1 MAEKSNG
8 PQLPPRLVRR
18 DRKKENRGGYDCDFV
33 EKPPEAFQ
41 TDCPV
46 CLLILKEPCLISCC
60 GHKFCRECIEQVKK
74 DDKPCPLCGE
84 QDFTFMRERG
94 LERFLKGSEVW
105 CSYKKEGCEW
115 KGKLGKL
122 QEHLNQDPCTSPGI
136 QLSRCEFVAVECI
149 YKCGEWFQ
157 RRHIATHQ
165 NEQCKKRPYTCE
177 FCQDYASTFED
188 ATEIHYPECDKYPV
202 TCPNDCGTHKME
214 RQDLEGHLRDKCPL
228 ALVDCPFHYAGCETQ
243 LPRKD
248 MPEHMKETVTH
259 LTLLATVTQRLVKE
273 NQELK
278 ERVLEREDESRRSME
293 AVQASLQK
301 LMEENQELKQSTVAS
316 LQELNTKYDSV
327 VAENQQSLTETD
339 KAKEAIE
346 KVNKKSAEE
355 IQHLRLQLEATIQ
368 AQDQIDKERKRMYQ
382 ENHQQ
387 FLHTLQRIEQSVN
400 KQARL
405 DIVDSLLKE
414 GEVWKDIGLR
424 QVSISRYIL
433 HHNIEHTCTLQ
444 RIDQSQNFC
453 VSTSDITPTRESELR
468 SMYIPVFPLDFH
480 IKQTDERWY
489 SSPFYTHPRGYKM
502 HISVDPKGVGD
513 GEGTHVSIFTYMLCG
528 PFDDYL
534 KWPFRGEIT
543 IQLVNQAGDHDHIE
557 KIISYTDTTPDD
569 CAGRVTGRERAEGW
583 GKHQFLAH
591 SHLDYNAARKTQ
603 YLKDNHLIV
612 RVVKVV
618 LT

>member
-41 TDCPV
+41 TECPV

-60 GHKFCRECIEQVKK
+60 GHKFCRECIERVKN

-94 LERFLKGSEVW
+94 LERFLQGSEVW
-105 CSYKKEGCEW
+105 CAHKDEGCEW
-115 KGKLGKL
+115 KGELGKL

-136 QLSRCEFVAVECI
+136 QLNGCEFVAVECM

-157 RRHIATHQ
+157 HRHIATHQ
-165 NEQCKKRPYTCE
+165 KEQCKKRPFTCE
-177 FCQDYASTFED
+177 YCQDYASTFED
-188 ATEIHYPECDKYPV
+188 VTEIHYPQCDKYPV

-248 MPEHMKETVTH
+248 MTEHMKETVTH
-259 LTLLATVTQRLVKE
+259 LTLLTTVTQRLVKE
-273 NQELK
+273 NQQLK

-301 LMEENQELKQSTVAS
+301 LMEENQELKQSAAVS

-327 VAENQQSLTETD
+327 VAENQQLRDELTEKD
-339 KAKEAIE
+339 KAAKEAIE
-346 KVNKKSAEE
+346 RVNKKSSGE
-355 IQHLRLQLEATIQ
+355 IQHLRLQLKATIVPLQ
-368 AQDQIDKERKRMYQ
+368 GQIQKDRKEMYE

-387 FLHTLQRIEQSVN
+387 FLSTLQCIGN
-400 KQARL
+400 KQTRC
-405 DIVDSLLKE
+405 
-414 GEVWKDIGLR
+414 
-424 QVSISRYIL
+424 YIL
-433 HHNIEHTCTLQ
+433 HHNIEHTLQ
-444 RIDQSQNFC
+444 SMDQLLRTIC
-453 VSTSDITPTRESELR
+453 VSTSDVTPTHESELR

-480 IKQTDERWY
+480 VKQSDKEWY
-489 SSPFYTHPRGYKM
+489 SPAFYTHPRGYRM
-502 HISVDPKGVGD
+502 CVFVDPKGGRD
-513 GEGTHVSIFTYMLCG
+513 GEGTHVSIFTYMMRG

-534 KWPFRGEIT
+534 KWPFRGKIT
-543 IQLVNQAGDHDHIE
+543 IQVVNQAGDHDHVE
-557 KIISYTDTTPDD
+557 KNIHFTDRTPDYV
-569 CAGRVTGRERAEGW
+569 AGRVTGSERAKKGW
-583 GKHQFLAH
+583 GKCQLL
-591 SHLDYNAARKTQ
+591 SHADLDYNAARKAQ
-603 YLKDNHLIV
+603 YLKDDHLII

-618 LT
+618 LK